1 MFFVEVSVQILHL
14 WEKKELFSVLYLTFE
29 FSSYKFFFN
38 YMIWK
43 YFLLVYDFLKSLTC
57 LFQRKKIKSSCLFFV
72 SFYEWYFWC
81 QHVRTHY
88 LTRDDKA
95 FHIFVIFHFVIILCF
110 AYSYISLRTHF
121 ELLRIMLPW
130 TSEYKFSCGYMFSCL
145 LHAYQRVEF
154 LGHKITLCLTFWG
167 TVKLFSK
174 ELYHFTFPS
183 VMCENSASP
192 HLHQQ
197 SYCLSFWILAIL
209 LGMM

>member
-95 FHIFVIFHFVIILCF
+95 FHIFVIFHFVIIAILKTGKC
-110 AYSYISLRTHF
+110 YCILVLMCISL
-121 ELLRIMLPW
+121 
-130 TSEYKFSCGYMFSCL
+130 TSWAS
-145 LHAYQRVEF
+145 
-154 LGHKITLCLTFWG
+154 TLDVLIG
-167 TVKLFSK
+167 
-174 ELYHFTFPS
+174 
-183 VMCENSASP
+183 
-192 HLHQQ
+192 Q
-197 SYCLSFWILAIL
+197 
-209 LGMM
+209 